1 VYYKL
6 NTLWKELSLDLIF
19 TLFLQ
24 NIMVYV
30 TRKVHFNGAHK
41 LFNPNWTE
49 EQNDEVFGKC
59 ANKNWHGHNFDL
71 YVTVKGVPNPDTG
84 FVMDLKKLKVILEDK
99 VVSKLDHKNFNLDVD
114 FLKDVMPSIENIVIK
129 LWEQIEHELP
139 QGANL
144 HCIKLYETENQFVE
158 YYG

>member
-129 LWEQIEHELP
+129 IWEQIEHELP

>member
-1 VYYKL
+1 
-6 NTLWKELSLDLIF
+6 
-19 TLFLQ
+19 
-24 NIMVYV
+24 MVYV

-49 EQNDEVFGKC
+49 EQNDEVFGRC

-71 YVTVKGVPNPDTG
+71 YVTVKGIPNPDTG

-99 VVSKLDHKNFNLDVD
+99 VVSKLDHKNFNLDVF

-129 LWEQIEHELP
+129 IWEQIENELP
-139 QGANL
+139 LGATL
-144 HCIKLYETENQFVE
+144 HCIKLYETENQYVE
-158 YYG
+158 YYGSL